1 MFTVET
7 SMRLDAFLAK
17 NASFVSR
24 VKATDAVRAGLV
36 TVNGRIARKGAL
48 VLEIGDI
55 VVVSDSGIP
64 LTETLLTPVD
74 LHLPVLFEDA
84 ACIVINK
91 PAGISVHPAAG
102 IPRAAPTILHG
113 AAFLLQE
120 RGLPFSQSA
129 VLAHRLDKDTTG
141 CLLLA
146 KNADAHALLQK
157 QFADRTIDKRYLALV
172 AGVPSPPAAMID
184 APIGRHS
191 GDRKKMAVL
200 HAVQNRREAQTTYRT
215 LHVSTD
221 HDAALLECEL
231 HTGRTHQL
239 RVHLK
244 SIGYPILGDST
255 YFSHTSED
263 VSNKYAMHA
272 LMLHAMSLQF
282 ASPADGKKQ
291 KIQCPPPDLFCA
303 ALNVLNIT
311 FATPIV

>member
-17 NASFVSR
+17 NASYVSR

-48 VLEIGDI
+48 VLEAGDVI
-55 VVVSDSGIP
+55 VVSDSGIP

-74 LHLPVLFEDA
+74 LHLPILFEDA

-102 IPRAAPTILHG
+102 IPKAAPTILHG
-113 AAFLLQE
+113 AAFLLEE
-120 RGLPFSQSA
+120 RSLPFSQSA

-157 QFADRTIDKRYLALV
+157 QFAERIIDKRYLALV
-172 AGVPSPPAAMID
+172 AGVPSPAAAMID

-215 LHVSTD
+215 LEVSAA

-255 YFSHTSED
+255 YFSHSSED
-263 VSNKYAMHA
+263 ISKRYSMRN
-272 LMLHAMSLQF
+272 LMLHAWSLKF
-282 ASPADGKKQ
+282 SSPADGKTH
-291 KIQCPPPDLFCA
+291 KIQCPIPSPFCN
-303 ALNVLNIT
+303 ALTALGISFT
-311 FATPIV
+311 S

>member
-24 VKATDAVRAGLV
+24 VKATEAVRSGLV

-48 VLEIGDI
+48 VLEAGDI
-55 VVVSDSGIP
+55 VVVSDSGTP
-64 LTETLLTPVD
+64 LSETLLSPTD
-74 LHLPVLFEDA
+74 LQLPILYEDA

-102 IPRAAPTILHG
+102 IPKAAPTILHG

-120 RGLPFSQSA
+120 RRLPFSQSA

-146 KNADAHALLQK
+146 KNADVHTQLQK

-172 AGVPSPPAAMID
+172 AGIPSPPAAMID

-215 LHVSTD
+215 LELSKQS
-221 HDAALLECEL
+221 DAAFLECEL

-244 SIGYPILGDST
+244 SIGYPILGDVT
-255 YFSHTSED
+255 YASHSSED
-263 VSNKYAMHA
+263 ISKKYSIED
-272 LMLHAMSLQF
+272 LMLHAWSLEF
-282 ASPADGKKQ
+282 MSPADGKNH
-291 KIQCPPPDLFCA
+291 KITSPLPKKFST
-303 ALNVLNIT
+303 ALQRME
-311 FATPIV
+311 IVSILV

>member
-7 SMRLDAFLAK
+7 PMRLDAFLAK

-48 VLEIGDI
+48 VLEAGDI
-55 VVVSDSGIP
+55 VVVSDSGTP
-64 LTETLLTPVD
+64 LSETLLTAVD
-74 LHLPVLFEDA
+74 LQLPILFEDA

-120 RGLPFSQSA
+120 RRLPFSQSA

-146 KNADAHALLQK
+146 KNADVHAELQK

-172 AGVPSPPAAMID
+172 AGVPSPAAAMID

-200 HAVQNRREAQTTYRT
+200 HAVQNRREAQTTYHT
-215 LHVSTD
+215 LHVAAD

-244 SIGYPILGDST
+244 SIGYPILGDNT
-255 YFSHTSED
+255 YFSHGSED
-263 VSNKYAMHA
+263 ISRKYSIGN
-272 LMLHAMSLQF
+272 LMLHAWSLEF
-282 ASPADGKKQ
+282 TSPADGKSH
-291 KIQCPPPDLFCA
+291 KIQCPICPPFSA
-303 ALNVLNIT
+303 ALQTLGI
-311 FATPIV
+311 ICDL